1 MNIAKENEIQD
12 VAREILADYEQGR
25 PIDRREVST
34 QIDEKIV
41 VKILLIVLVINSTIS
56 DCSKVLSYECFYCL

>member
-41 VKILLIVLVINSTIS
+41 VA
-56 DCSKVLSYECFYCL
+56 